1 MIYRKHSVWIKC
13 SNSHL
18 TVHMIVLLTY
28 YPEVCCCLA
37 DFTTCLKSMEK
48 YIQESLPAGIIR
60 LSSSPEGAGFF
71 FVPKRDGFLRPRI
84 DYRRMNDITIKN
96 KYPLPLIYSA
106 FESIQGANVF
116 TKLDLHNAYHLVR
129 IRKVDEWKTAFN
141 TPLRHFEY
149 LVMPFGLINSPAV
162 FQ

>member
-1 MIYRKHSVWIKC
+1 MIYRKYSVWIKC

-28 YPEVCCCLA
+28 YLEVCCRLA
-37 DFTTCLKSMEK
+37 DFTTCLRSMEK

-60 LSSSPEGAGFF
+60 LSSSPEVAGFF

-84 DYRRMNDITIKN
+84 DYRGMNDITIKN

-129 IRKVDEWKTAFN
+129 IRKVDEWKAHLWDILN
-141 TPLRHFEY
+141 TSLCH
-149 LVMPFGLINSPAV
+149 LG
-162 FQ
+162 